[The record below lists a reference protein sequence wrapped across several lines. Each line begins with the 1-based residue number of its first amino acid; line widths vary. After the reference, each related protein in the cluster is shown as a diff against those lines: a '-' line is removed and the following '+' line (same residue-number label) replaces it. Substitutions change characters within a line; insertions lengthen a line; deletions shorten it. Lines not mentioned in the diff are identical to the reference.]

1 MSLDENMSGKKL
13 AVYLSIGILYYFILT
28 LIGVMVVTI
37 YSYFYLIEMNSLS
50 SNLVMTLIF
59 ILVLFIDT
67 MLVISNKPSPT
78 LIVILVAISPILV
91 LYRLIENTESRQYLS
106 YIDLL
111 RILILSRLIEMYL

>member
-50 SNLVMTLIF
+50 SNLIMTLIF

-67 MLVISNKPSPT
+67 MLVIFNKPSPT
-78 LIVILVAISPILV
+78 LIVILIAISPILV
-91 LYRLIENTESRQYLS
+91 LYRLIENTDLIQ
-106 YIDLL
+106 IDKNVPV
-111 RILILSRLIEMYL
+111 RLYKFVPPKFIR